1 MIKKFAMF
9 FILTATV
16 MNFSN
21 LKYVQ
26 ADDVKNKSNAFRVSS
41 DAIVDLGKEKFDDF
55 WTPENEGYLNA
66 SQKEK
71 LNELREKV
79 NNGDMLTTTER
90 NELKNMKAEVIKVKL
105 GDAKF
110 QELQKLIEKR
120 EGSTELTLPERQRL
134 YELNKEAKGVK

>member
-1 MIKKFAMF
+1 MIKKFATF
-9 FILTATV
+9 FILTASI

-21 LKYVQ
+21 SLYVQ
-26 ADDVKNKSNAFRVSS
+26 ADDVKNKSNAYRVFSN
-41 DAIVDLGKEKFDDF
+41 AIVDLGKEKFDNF

-71 LNELREKV
+71 LNQLREKV
-79 NNGDMLTTTER
+79 NNGDMLTASEK
-90 NELKNMKAEVIKVKL
+90 NELKNMKAEVIKIKL

-120 EGSTELTLPERQRL
+120 EGSTDLTLTERQRL

>member
-1 MIKKFAMF
+1 MIKKLTTF
-9 FILTATV
+9 FILTV
-16 MNFSN
+16 SIMNFSN
-21 LKYVQ
+21 SLYVQ
-26 ADDVKNKSNAFRVSS
+26 ADDVKNKSNAYRVFS
-41 DAIVDLGKEKFDDF
+41 DITVDLGKEKFDSF

-71 LNELREKV
+71 LNQLREKV
-79 NNGDMLTTTER
+79 NNGDMLTASER

-120 EGSTELTLPERQRL
+120 ESSTELTLEERQRL
-134 YELNKEAKGVK
+134 YELNKEAKGVN

>member
-55 WTPENEGYLNA
+55 WTPENEGYFSA

>member
-1 MIKKFAMF
+1 MIKKLTTF
-9 FILTATV
+9 FILTV
-16 MNFSN
+16 SIMNFSN
-21 LKYVQ
+21 SLYVQ
-26 ADDVKNKSNAFRVSS
+26 ADDVKNKSNAYRVFS
-41 DAIVDLGKEKFDDF
+41 DITVDLGKEKFDGF

-71 LNELREKV
+71 LNQLREKV
-79 NNGDMLTTTER
+79 NNGDMLTASER

-120 EGSTELTLPERQRL
+120 ESSTELTLEERQRL
-134 YELNKEAKGVK
+134 YELNKEAKGVN

>member
-1 MIKKFAMF
+1 MIKRFATV
-9 FILTATV
+9 FILAATLI
-16 MNFSN
+16 NFSN
-21 LKYVQ
+21 LNYVQ

-55 WTPENEGYLNA
+55 WTPENEGYLSA

-79 NNGDMLTTTER
+79 NNGNMLTASER

-120 EGSTELTLPERQRL
+120 EGSNDLTLPERRRL
-134 YELNKEAKGVK
+134 YELDKEARGVK